1 MIKQLVGNQVRP
13 VYSGF
18 LVVFAMLGLLAA
30 AVAAPPNPVTGP
42 KKDEGGLQTAA
53 PYAVLIDAE
62 TGSVLFEKNADQ
74 PTPPS
79 SLAKLMTAEIIF
91 REIKEGRL
99 SKDTEFPVSE
109 YAWRHGGAPSHT
121 SSMFAPIHS
130 RVRVEDL
137 LRGLIIQSGNDA
149 AIALGEGLAGNEL
162 TFASLMNKRAQEL
175 GLTKSS
181 FGNPTGLPDPA
192 NQVSMRDLAKLAR
205 HIILTYPEFFPIY
218 GEPEFTWNKIRQ
230 RNRNPLLTM
239 SIGADGMK
247 TGYTREGGFGL
258 VGTAVQNGLRLIVV
272 VNGLKTAKDRADEAR
287 KLLQWGFSG
296 FERRPLFG
304 EGEVIGQAR
313 VFGGDQMTV
322 PLTGKGLIS
331 ILLPRN
337 SRDRLSAKISYS
349 GPVRAPV
356 EVGQKIGLLKVYRG
370 DNLALEVPLQAAES
384 VERGNLPRRAF
395 DAASE
400 LIIGV
405 VRAGIAKI

>member
-1 MIKQLVGNQVRP
+1 MIKQIFGSELRHIC
-13 VYSGF
+13 SGF
-18 LVVFAMLGLLAA
+18 VAVVAMLGLLAA
-30 AVAAPPNPVTGP
+30 AVAAPNPVTGP
-42 KKDEGGLQTAA
+42 KKDEGLQTAA
-53 PYAVLIDAE
+53 PHAILIDAD

-79 SLAKLMTAEIIF
+79 SLAKLMTAEIVF

-99 SKDTEFPVSE
+99 SKDTEFPISE

-130 RVRVEDL
+130 TVRVEDL

-149 AIALGEGLAGNEL
+149 AIALAEGVAGNEL
-162 TFASLMNKRAQEL
+162 AFTALMNKRAREL
-175 GLTKSS
+175 GLTNSS
-181 FGNPTGLPDPA
+181 FGNSTGLPDAA
-192 NQVSMRDLAKLAR
+192 NLVTVRGLAKLAR
-205 HIILTYPEFFPIY
+205 HIIHTYPDFFPIY
-218 GEPEFTWNKIRQ
+218 AEPEFTWNKIRQ
-230 RNRNPLLTM
+230 RNRNPLLAM
-239 SIGADGMK
+239 SLGADGMK

-272 VNGLKTAKDRADEAR
+272 VNGLKTAKDRAEEAR

-296 FERRPLFG
+296 FERRPLFT
-304 EGEVIGQAR
+304 EGEVIGYAR
-313 VFGGDQMTV
+313 VFGGDQMSV
-322 PLTGKGLIS
+322 PLTGSGMIS

-337 SRDRLSAKISYS
+337 SRDRISAKIAYT
-349 GPVRAPV
+349 GPVQAPV
-356 EVGQKIGLLKVYRG
+356 KDGQQIGLLKVYRG
-370 DNLALEVPLQAAES
+370 DKVALEVALQAAES
-384 VERGNLPRRAF
+384 VDRGNLPRRAF